1 MTKYG
6 NTRVVED
13 GYTFDSKAEFRRYQ
27 ELKLLEKAG
36 EIYNLQVHVPFPLVV
51 EGILVCTYE
60 ADFVY
65 QLPSGSL
72 GDLVVEDVKG
82 YRTDLYR
89 LKKKLMYACKGIKIQ
104 EVRA

>member
-51 EGILVCTYE
+51 NDILICTYE
-60 ADFVY
+60 ADFEYRRSEDDIVR
-65 QLPSGSL
+65 
-72 GDLVVEDVKG
+72 EDVKG
-82 YRTDLYR
+82 AITREYRIKKR
-89 LKKKLMYACKGIKIQ
+89 LMLACHDIRIE
-104 EVRA
+104 EVQA